1 MAEEDPDPGVR
12 QSSLWAYGFAGG
24 VGARDMLCDKAAHDP
39 NERVRKFASE
49 ALEADGESWWKM

>member
-1 MAEEDPDPGVR
+1 
-12 QSSLWAYGFAGG
+12 
-24 VGARDMLCDKAAHDP
+24 MLCDKAAHDP